1 MAATNGFAGAYA
13 RSSHSVSVSALAGSG
28 TGMERDYDYSATVH
42 GADLDDPA
50 EIGRRA
56 GERAVRRLGPRKVA
70 TTRVP
75 IVIEQRLAGGLLRSL
90 AGAINGGAIARGTS
104 FLKDRMGERIFPAG
118 MNVVDDALRPRGLA
132 SKPFDAEGLATRRTH
147 FVADGIL
154 GSWVLDLY
162 AARKLGLAST
172 GHAARGTGSPPSAS
186 RTKPYLQ
193 PGTTSTQP
201 PIRQVWEG
209 LCVTAQTGQ

>member
-1 MAATNGFAGAYA
+1 MIRRPPRSTRPATLFPYTTLF
-13 RSSHSVSVSALAGSG
+13 RS
-28 TGMERDYDYSATVH
+28 
-42 GADLDDPA
+42 
-50 EIGRRA
+50 
-56 GERAVRRLGPRKVA
+56 RLGPRKVA

-162 AARKLGLAST
+162 AARKLGLARSEERRVGTECGRT
-172 GHAARGTGSPPSAS
+172 G
-186 RTKPYLQ
+186 RTRWWPMH
-193 PGTTSTQP
+193 
-201 PIRQVWEG
+201 
-209 LCVTAQTGQ
+209 

>member
-1 MAATNGFAGAYA
+1 MIRRPPRSTRPATLFPYTTLF
-13 RSSHSVSVSALAGSG
+13 RS
-28 TGMERDYDYSATVH
+28 
-42 GADLDDPA
+42 
-50 EIGRRA
+50 
-56 GERAVRRLGPRKVA
+56 RLGPRKVA

-104 FLKDRMGERIFPAG
+104 FFKDRMGERIFPAG

-172 GHAARGTGSPPSAS
+172 GHAARGTGSPQSAS
-186 RTKPYLQ
+186 TPNLHPE
-193 PGTTSTQP
+193 PGTISPEQM
-201 PIRQVWEG
+201 IRAVGEG
-209 LCVTAQTGQ
+209 LFVTEMNGSGANQIGRANI